1 MIFKN
6 RLDVEIKI
14 RKLDGTFDPGVYF
27 SELQPPSPEGG
38 GGAGNDGGGKLK
50 M

>member
-6 RLDVEIKI
+6 RLDVEINI

-27 SELQPPSPEGG
+27 PELQPPSPEEGGQEMTGG
-38 GGAGNDGGGKLK
+38 GS
-50 M
+50 